1 MSRTLGAESGG
12 YGGKSACLQAAVGS
26 AALRGESAPGAIAH
40 RQLDAEEAAAMLSSI
55 PERAAVARLPALRA
69 QALVPQLVRGPRHT
83 EEQEHDEQ
91 WEPGRVRCSLTIDQG
106 V

>member
-1 MSRTLGAESGG
+1 
-12 YGGKSACLQAAVGS
+12 
-26 AALRGESAPGAIAH
+26 
-40 RQLDAEEAAAMLSSI
+40 MLSSI

-69 QALVPQLVRGPRHT
+69 QALVPQLVRGSRHA

-91 WEPGRVRCSLTIDQG
+91 CESGRVQCSLTTVQG